1 MYLFYRYKRNEYV
14 RPLVSLSLPISISL
28 FVFFFSNTDAYTLI
42 MIYLCRIT
50 YANVKIPV
58 DAKDTEYYNV
68 QNMAGK
74 QIIIINETVL

>member
-1 MYLFYRYKRNEYV
+1 
-14 RPLVSLSLPISISL
+14 
-28 FVFFFSNTDAYTLI
+28 

-74 QIIIINETVL
+74 QIIIIINETVL